1 MRTMQELRESSSLV
15 DLRFTNDLK
24 RQVLGFFRFTRKQ
37 QMHNIFS
44 FILFWSITFLFYNLH
59 RTIHFVL
66 RALY

>member
-44 FILFWSITFLFYNLH
+44 FILF
-59 RTIHFVL
+59 
-66 RALY
+66 